1 MGRKTHSHVTRN
13 TKPKSLIGMAIE
25 NTLSN
30 SPAEHFYVEPVIE
43 QSQTFNKVISHVSD
57 CIEDPEVFKATR
69 SVEAFCDLLEDV
81 VDRFENNCAV
91 IHHADLE
98 ICDLLHEAELL
109 PSFSAKDGYKFY
121 NKVRTA
127 RLKRRTAKTEN
138 VILTPV
144 YNFAKTNG
152 FAVNDIRK
160 LKDQCAKA
168 NSDILNAHYVYRIQD
183 NENPID

>member
-1 MGRKTHSHVTRN
+1 MGRKTHSANTRN
-13 TKPKSLIGMAIE
+13 TKPKSLIGQAIE

-30 SPAEHFYVEPVIE
+30 TARYMPIAAQPPVPP
-43 QSQTFNKVISHVSD
+43 SSKVIGHMND
-57 CIEDPEVFKATR
+57 CIDDPNIFKATS
-69 SVEAFCDLLEDV
+69 SVEAFCSLLEDV

-109 PSFSAKDGYKFY
+109 PPFSAKDGYKFY